1 MTIINTN
8 DKSFSNDVLNSEK
21 LVLVDFWAE
30 WCGPCKDVAPK
41 IEEISDEMNEKLKV
55 AKVNVDEN
63 PNIAQQFNIRSIP
76 ALILFKDG
84 KKISEM
90 LGNLPKST
98 LEKWINEN
106 IK

>member
-1 MTIINTN
+1 MATIETN
-8 DKSFSNDVLNSEK
+8 DKNFPEDVLKSEK

-30 WCGPCKDVAPK
+30 WCGPCKDVSPK
-41 IEEISDEMNEKLKV
+41 IEEISNQMDTHLTV
-55 AKVNVDEN
+55 AKINVDEN
-63 PNIAQQFNIRSIP
+63 PNTAQEFNIRSIP

>member
-1 MTIINTN
+1 MTIITTN

-30 WCGPCKDVAPK
+30 CCGPCKDVAPK